1 MKIHVGYDLVY
12 QCVQPT
18 PMIFMLNVHPSRAAD
33 LLTADRMRLTPP
45 RSINAY
51 VDAFGNK
58 CVRLLAPA
66 GELRIAGD
74 AVVAD
79 SGRPDPVDPG
89 AEEHAVAD
97 LPHDALVFL
106 LASRY
111 CQTDRLMKTAWN
123 MFGSMPPGWQ
133 RVQAICD
140 FVHHRIKFRPPD
152 LIDFAM
158 TPNRRLS
165 AVRCQET

>member
-1 MKIHVGYDLVY
+1 MSHLRDRSTCHAGSA
-12 QCVQPT
+12 T
-18 PMIFMLNVHPSRAAD
+18 AVHPSRAAD
-33 LLTADRMRLTPP
+33 LLTADRMRITPP

-74 AVVAD
+74 AIVAD

-123 MFGSMPPGWQ
+123 MFGGMPPGP
-133 RVQAICD
+133 AAC
-140 FVHHRIKFRPPD
+140 
-152 LIDFAM
+152 
-158 TPNRRLS
+158 
-165 AVRCQET
+165 